1 MAKEIKSKREKL
13 RDISDY
19 SLFVPR
25 GKVSL
30 IQDYPELK
38 KSTYLNSLR
47 KDKLLFCWYLG
58 CEGSPCFEAYNSD
71 DPKDREAALRFAK
84 EKSLI
89 KIDDFTFENEFIARN
104 NLSTDIK
111 KGVEIFSNFKLGVR
125 IRLKKMIDSMLNNFE
140 KVVNVDI
147 DSDDFNVVGKD
158 GENTGERDYDKIKK
172 YTDTCIN
179 IRNKFSEI
187 LEQAEQ
193 SFGVAEQE
201 QEERFEVGQSF
212 IDLIHEQNK

>member
-1 MAKEIKSKREKL
+1 MAKDLREKL

-19 SLFVPR
+19 SLFIPR
-25 GKVSL
+25 GRVSL

-38 KSTYLNSLR
+38 KNHYLTTLR

-71 DPKDREAALRFAK
+71 NSKDKEAALRFAR
-84 EKSLI
+84 ERSGLR
-89 KIDDFTFENEFIARN
+89 IDDFTFENEFVAKN
-104 NLSTDIK
+104 NLSSDIK

-140 KVVNVDI
+140 KVINVDI
-147 DSDDFNVVGKD
+147 DSPDFNVIGKD

-193 SFGVAEQE
+193 SFGVAEVE
-201 QEERFEVGQSF
+201 EEERFEVGQSF
-212 IDLIHEQNK
+212 IDLKHEQNK